1 MMTTASDPKTC
12 IEASTMIVVI
22 LIIVDRYLI

>member
-1 MMTTASDPKTC
+1 MMTTASDPKTY

-22 LIIVDRYLI
+22 LIIVDKYI